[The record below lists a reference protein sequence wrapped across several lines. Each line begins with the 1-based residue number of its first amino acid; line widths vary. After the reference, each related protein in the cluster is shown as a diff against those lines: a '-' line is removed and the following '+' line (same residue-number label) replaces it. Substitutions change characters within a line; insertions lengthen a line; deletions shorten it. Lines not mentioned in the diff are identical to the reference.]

1 MNRAVTVGL
10 ACTALVYAAAIAL
23 GLHVRE
29 LSVWRDPL
37 RDQAGMD
44 WHPPSV
50 REIPMDAGG
59 ELIRRGQR
67 LFDETPVY
75 AADHARARMSCAS
88 CHLEGGI
95 QPFASP
101 MVGVAK
107 TFPQF
112 NARAG
117 HVISLEDRIQECFVR
132 SENGKPLDYNGAEM
146 KALVRY
152 IDWVSQPKPDEL
164 PFQGR
169 GLVKLPALTP
179 EPVRGASIY
188 AAQCA
193 GCHGAKGEG
202 SAPQYPPLWG
212 DNSFNDGAG
221 MHGLPKMAAFV
232 QRNMPQ
238 NRKGILSPQDA
249 YDVSAFIHEQP
260 RPAFN
265 KAYAHY

>member
-1 MNRAVTVGL
+1 MNRAVMVGL
-10 ACTALVYAAAIAL
+10 ACTGLVYATAIAV
-23 GLHVRE
+23 GLHVRD
-29 LSVWRDPL
+29 LSAWEDPL
-37 RDQAGMD
+37 RGRAGMD
-44 WHPPSV
+44 WHPPSE
-50 REIPMDAGG
+50 REIPADASG
-59 ELIRRGQR
+59 EFIRRGQR

-75 AADHARARMSCAS
+75 AADHARAKMSCAS

-95 QPFASP
+95 QPYASP

-146 KALVRY
+146 KALVKY
-152 IDWVSQPKPDEL
+152 IDWVSKPKPTEL
-164 PFQGR
+164 PFRGS
-169 GLVKLPALTP
+169 GLVKLPPLTP
-179 EPVRGASIY
+179 DPVHGASIF

-193 GCHGAKGEG
+193 GCHGTNGEG
-202 SAPQYPPLWG
+202 SPPQYPPLWG

-221 MHGLPKMAAFV
+221 MHGVTKMAAFV
-232 QRNMPQ
+232 QKNMPQ

-249 YDVSAFIHEQP
+249 YDVSAFIHAQP
-260 RPAFN
+260 RPVFD